1 MMTIVPWS
9 DRTVSELATRGWT
22 VLRDF
27 LPRDVVTQL
36 RDEAR
41 EGMAADRFHEA
52 GVGRGADHEVENAIR
67 GDRIRW
73 IDPSEAT
80 PAQQAYWHATEE
92 LQGDLNRELFL
103 SLVSFEAQFAIYAP
117 GAFYKTHVDRLEAS
131 DERMI
136 SCTLY
141 LNDDWHD
148 EDGGA
153 LRLHVLGGP
162 VDVLPEAGTMVVF
175 RSDSVPHE
183 VLVSSRE
190 RYSLTGWFRRRSLRV
205 VG

>member
-1 MMTIVPWS
+1 MSIVPWS

-22 VLRDF
+22 ILRDF
-27 LPRDVVTQL
+27 LPPEIVSEL
-36 RDEAR
+36 REEAIR
-41 EGMAADRFHEA
+41 GVADNHFHEA
-52 GVGRGADHEVENAIR
+52 GVGRGSDHEVENAIR
-67 GDRIRW
+67 GDKILW
-73 IDPSEAT
+73 LDSGEAT
-80 PAQQAYWHATEE
+80 PAQQAYWRAVED
-92 LQGDLNRELFL
+92 LQLDLNRGLFL
-103 SLVSFEAQFAIYAP
+103 SLVSFEAQFAVYGP

-141 LNDDWHD
+141 LNDAWRL

-153 LRLHVLGGP
+153 LRLHVEGGP
-162 VDVLPEAGTMVVF
+162 VDVLPAAGTMVVF

-183 VLVSSRE
+183 VLVSTRE

-205 VG
+205 VD